1 MKLSQIDWTEGKQYK
16 AYYLYYTE
24 KIWTVKGGAL
34 VNSLGDITEIYT
46 LEIISEI
53 DFEPCIDWLKIAV
66 DTKILVRDDNDE
78 TWNKKHFARFENNK
92 ILTFWTG
99 CTSWTHP
106 SGTSL
111 TPWKYAKLAE
121 SED

>member
-1 MKLSQIDWTEGKQYK
+1 MKLHEIDWTDGKQYK
-16 AYYLYYTE
+16 GCIPYLCSQ
-24 KIWTVKGGAL
+24 IWTVEVGSL
-34 VNSLGDITEIYT
+34 VNDLGNITEIYSM
-46 LEIISEI
+46 EIISQI
-53 DFEPCIDWLKIAV
+53 DFEPCIDWLKIAA

-78 TWNKKHFARFENNK
+78 TWHKKHFARFENNK

-121 SED
+121 SEE